1 MSFLWTCLKNALRA
15 QIASWRTWLLLLLL
29 PVLTFGARLALPAEE
44 AATPVQVGV
53 VLPRQGG
60 EEFWNRL
67 DKRSGLVVTFR
78 RADADQAERQ
88 VAAGRWD
95 CALVLPEDFEG
106 RLARRD
112 LYGLFTLLVGPG
124 SAVYPMVRETVA
136 ACVAELTAP
145 SVAEDYLLDSGILDR
160 EGAAAARPRLEETL
174 LEQERVLVTMETADG
189 RPLDP
194 ITLTDSGVDGLLA
207 GLIAIVLSVWALF
220 TAMDLGRWLDSPFA
234 RRLRPLR
241 GTAALLLPRLAGALV
256 PALCSGALA
265 LLALERPWTCLLPLT
280 AYLLFWGAL
289 ALVLA
294 RWGRLW
300 NALPVIVPFVPVLA
314 LLLSPV
320 LVDLSM
326 LFPALAPAVRWSP
339 VSLYLRA
346 CGGAWV
352 DGLLLAAVGIVI
364 PAALWMADWCVKQ
377 KNLG

>member
-15 QIASWRTWLLLLLL
+15 QAASWRTWLLLLLL
-29 PVLTFGARLALPAEE
+29 PGLAFGARLALPAEE

-53 VLPRQGG
+53 VLPARGG
-60 EEFWNRL
+60 EGFWDRL
-67 DKRSGLVVTFR
+67 EERSGLVVTFL

-112 LYGLFTLLVGPG
+112 TYELFTLLVGPG
-124 SAVYPMVRETVA
+124 STVYPMVRETVT

-145 SVAEDYLLDSGILDR
+145 GVAEDYLLDSGILDR
-160 EGAAAARPRLEETL
+160 EGANPARPRLEETL
-174 LEQERVLVTMETADG
+174 LEQDRVLVTMETVDG

-194 ITLTDSGVDGLLA
+194 VALADSGVDGLLA
-207 GLIAIVLSVWALF
+207 GLIAVMLSVWALF

-234 RRLRPLR
+234 RRLSPLR
-241 GTAALLLPRLAGALV
+241 GRLALLLPRLAGALV

-265 LLALERPWTCLLPLT
+265 LLALERPWACFLPLW
-280 AYLLFWGAL
+280 AFLLFWGAV

-294 RWGRLW
+294 QWGRLW
-300 NALPVIVPFVPVLA
+300 STLPAIMPFVPVLA

-320 LVDLSM
+320 LVDLSL

-346 CGGAWV
+346 CGGAWG
-352 DGLLLAAVGIVI
+352 DGLILAAVGIVI
-364 PAALWMADWCVKQ
+364 PAALWIADQRAK
-377 KNLG
+377 